1 MTAQNSD
8 KPDLAAS
15 SEQAVNETNVADFG
29 PHTGTKAADIVE
41 RPADM
46 ERGVAGKLSTW
57 TLLVVIMELCE
68 RFAYY
73 GASLMFNIYLQ
84 TMLGRSKS
92 SAVVLIRVNQ
102 FMSYATTILGAI
114 IADQFLGKYKTIVVF
129 AVVYMIGLVVLTI
142 SSTDFA
148 INGGFGLAGFC
159 IAVFGFIG
167 FGTGGIKSNVSSFM
181 AEQIPVGYKQ
191 TGTPGVYEDS
201 KLTTERGFRYFYW
214 SINVGAFAGM
224 LACPQVAKNK
234 SYTLAFMIPTIMFFL
249 GILAFIGG
257 TKRYT
262 KKQPQGTVLIKVW
275 KCMRYA
281 RAHKCEGQ
289 SHWLDSSCDARDQE
303 WNNEFVIGLQRSLRA
318 CKVFLFYPLYW
329 SVYGN
334 MTDLLINQGL
344 TMQRPKW
351 LSVDQLNAI
360 NSLVLIVAIP
370 VFDNYVF
377 PLLRRMGFKMGPIVR
392 ITTGF
397 AIAVGGFIYVTILQK
412 IIYTRGPYYDFTG
425 PNVPANATNDISVW
439 LQIVP
444 YAVVA
449 ISEIFTSVTGLEFA
463 FSQAPAELKS
473 VLTAVF
479 LFTNCGGSLIGMVL
493 GIWSSDPQVLYVFA
507 AQTIILGVL
516 AVVFYFCFRHYDA
529 MVAEQEQFN

>member
-1 MTAQNSD
+1 M
-8 KPDLAAS
+8 AATTTTS
-15 SEQAVNETNVADFG
+15 LRLGKSGEVIE
-29 PHTGTKAADIVE
+29 P
-41 RPADM
+41 PADM
-46 ERGVAGKLSTW
+46 VRGVAGKLSPW
-57 TLLVVIMELCE
+57 TMLVVIMELCE

-84 TMLGRSKS
+84 KVLGRSKS
-92 SAVVLIRVNQ
+92 EAVALNRVNQ
-102 FMSYATTILGAI
+102 FMSYATTVLGAI
-114 IADQFLGKYKTIVVF
+114 IADQFLGKFKTIVLF
-129 AVVYMIGLVVLTI
+129 ATIYLVGLIVLSI
-142 SSTDFA
+142 SSADFSVS
-148 INGGFGLAGFC
+148 GGFGLPGFC
-159 IAVFGFIG
+159 IAVFAFIG

-181 AEQIPVGYKQ
+181 AEQIPVGYKP
-191 TGTPGVYEDS
+191 TATPGVYEDS

-224 LACPQVAKNK
+224 MACPQVAKNE
-234 SYTLAFMIPTIMFFL
+234 SYALAYMIPAIVFFV
-249 GILAFIGG
+249 GIVTFVGG

-262 KKQPQGTVLIKVW
+262 KRQPQGTVLVKVW
-275 KCMRYA
+275 RCMRYA
-281 RAHKCEGQ
+281 RTHRRDGQ
-289 SHWLDSSCDARDQE
+289 SHWLDSSLDAAGQE
-303 WNNEFVIGLQRSLRA
+303 WNNEFVVGLQRSLRA
-318 CKVFLFYPLYW
+318 CKVFLFYPVYW

-334 MTDLLINQGL
+334 MTDLLINQGM
-344 TMQRPKW
+344 TMRRPNW
-351 LSVDQLNAI
+351 LSVDQLNVV

-370 VFDNYVF
+370 VFDNFVF
-377 PLLRRMGFKMGPIVR
+377 PLLRRMGFRLGPIAR

-397 AIAVGGFIYVTILQK
+397 AIAVCGFIYVTVLQK
-412 IIYTRGPYYDFTG
+412 VIYTRGPYYDFTG
-425 PNVPANATNDISVW
+425 PNVPDDATNDISVW

-479 LFTNCGGSLIGMVL
+479 LFTNCGGSLIGMIL

-516 AVVFYFCFRHYDA
+516 AAIFYWCFHHYDS
-529 MVAEQEQFN
+529 MVATQEQYNT